1 MEDAELY
8 FLMAMYFRGNL
19 NIIIQMEKESINH
32 KNINLK
38 ENFKKVMLLVS
49 ASTRMLKYNIKEIF
63 KKELKKVGEK
73 YNGLMGLY
81 MKDNL

>member
-8 FLMAMYFRGNL
+8 FLMAMYFRGSL

-32 KNINLK
+32 NNINLK
-38 ENFKKVMLLVS
+38 ENFKKVKLLVS